1 MKTPTHNRAAA
12 ALVLDVIDQLRCGQ
26 GFEDMQNESDAEA
39 IMEQLE
45 KIVAPIED
53 RMLTITGGLE
63 NAIGIKRH
71 YDKKFE
77 APSDRECY
85 IEATEY

>member
-1 MKTPTHNRAAA
+1 MKA
-12 ALVLDVIDQLRCGQ
+12 
-26 GFEDMQNESDAEA
+26 MQRPLCKARKDRSTY
-39 IMEQLE
+39 
-45 KIVAPIED
+45 ED